1 MNFSSYEL
9 PQGLKLNLGCGPVQ
23 PRGWVNIDGS
33 NRAWLASRLNFV
45 DRCLVKAGVLKPTE
59 FGKQVTVLDLLKPLP
74 YKNDSVACIYAGE
87 LWEHLEID
95 QAHRLTAECFR
106 VIAPRGCIRL
116 VVPDGVHFWRRYLE
130 IYDEMQAKP
139 RGERS
144 EKPLVDHTHLYFR
157 DICTRKSWF
166 GSIGHKH
173 KWQYDDLQLI
183 RLLESHGF
191 SQVERMEYR
200 ISRIKDIDKL
210 ERSDF
215 LIVEGVKA

>member
-1 MNFSSYEL
+1 
-9 PQGLKLNLGCGPVQ
+9 
-23 PRGWVNIDGS
+23 
-33 NRAWLASRLNFV
+33 
-45 DRCLVKAGVLKPTE
+45 
-59 FGKQVTVLDLLKPLP
+59 
-74 YKNDSVACIYAGE
+74 
-87 LWEHLEID
+87 
-95 QAHRLTAECFR
+95 
-106 VIAPRGCIRL
+106 
-116 VVPDGVHFWRRYLE
+116 VHFWRRYLE